1 MTEQILICRAVW
13 VWCVAA
19 AMATAAS
26 GAPVVYRCPGN
37 IITNEM
43 PARQAQ
49 QQGCKALPMANVT
62 VLPES
67 LQPAAPASAAALS
80 ASAPTSAPVA
90 PPAPAR
96 RVAAPQGGLDIGG
109 VQVSAGA
116 QRARDSDAH
125 TILSTELK
133 REQTKLTAL
142 RQSPASTESAAAVA
156 RSEADISALER
167 ELARQPGKA
176 PR

>member
-1 MTEQILICRAVW
+1 MKKGLPCQAFW
-13 VWCVAA
+13 VWCAAA

-49 QQGCKALPMANVT
+49 QQGCQALTMANVT

-67 LQPAAPASAAALS
+67 LQPAVPASAAVLP
-80 ASAPTSAPVA
+80 ASIPASAPVA

-96 RVAAPQGGLDIGG
+96 RVTAPVVGLDKGG
-109 VQVSAGA
+109 GQVSAGE

-142 RQSPASTESAAAVA
+142 RQSPASTESAAAMA